1 VAGLVVEARFTFSR
15 GWAGMALFD
24 RLQAE
29 IAKRDQRRSVP
40 SGELLEKAIHALAK
54 SLGVKVANG

>member
-1 VAGLVVEARFTFSR
+1 
-15 GWAGMALFD
+15 MALFD